1 MLSLLFCFLFICFW
15 CSGMGVE
22 SVALL
27 FLNSVLGIAAHYQH
41 LFSTRLW
48 KGTNLSVLVLVLW
61 HLIESRLGESSAWWS
76 WFLVCI
82 FSNTHVSLFPC
93 FFVLFYLVL
102 FHVVAIWTRGLNYPT
117 DLLQDL
123 QWIKCFWLSSDHAS
137 IHCRQNFDICGQLLW
152 RNWKYSTQM
161 TFPVPCTVF
170 GAISPA

>member
-15 CSGMGVE
+15 CSCMGVE

-27 FLNSVLGIAAHYQH
+27 LLKSVLGTAARYQH
-41 LFSTRLW
+41 LFSTHLW

-61 HLIESRLGESSAWWS
+61 DLIESRLGESSAWWS
-76 WFLVCI
+76 WLLVCI
-82 FSNTHVSLFPC
+82 FSDTHVSLFLC
-93 FFVLFYLVL
+93 FFVLFYFVL
-102 FHVVAIWTRGLNYPT
+102 FLVVAIGTRGLNYQT

-137 IHCRQNFDICGQLLW
+137 IHCRQNFDICGQLVWL
-152 RNWKYSTQM
+152 NLKYSTQM
-161 TFPVPCTVF
+161 TFTMPCTAF